1 MDYEG
6 FMVIGIV
13 VSILYYELGSVT
25 PGGLIV
31 PGYFAAAVGQPG
43 RMIVTLI
50 VAAVGALC
58 TRAFARVFILYGRRR
73 LAVAIL
79 STLFIYGLCLR
90 AGLFAGFSNGPG
102 GGLEMIGWIVP
113 GVLAYELDKQ
123 GPVLTVSALA
133 AASAC
138 TWMVAWIL
146 A

>member
-6 FMVIGIV
+6 LMVIGIV
-13 VSILYYELGSVT
+13 VSILYYELGSVS

-31 PGYFAAAVGQPG
+31 PGYFAVAVGQPG
-43 RMIVTLI
+43 RMIVTLL
-50 VAAVGALC
+50 VASVGALC
-58 TRAFARVFILYGRRR
+58 TRALARAFVLYGRRR

-79 STLFIYGLCLR
+79 STLAVYGLFLR
-90 AGLFAGFSNGPG
+90 AGLAAGLSNGLEG
-102 GGLEMIGWIVP
+102 GIEMIGWIVP
-113 GVLAYELDKQ
+113 GILAYELDKQ

-133 AASAC
+133 SASAC